1 MDTKRLVSTLLF
13 LFFSFADYPL
23 RFLAP
28 IMNVMSS
35 DTMEDNSTLLYLS
48 AFIPDVDSSSYNSNF
63 TLKIII
69 DGLPQGFTINRGK
82 RNGSCATLEL
92 KDFGDVLFMPRKDFS
107 GIVRLNVTAQA
118 QTPRETKVS
127 SSQIGINIE
136 AVPDVPHLNVSIS
149 CYHWLSSEKI
159 IPVILESHLSDQDG
173 SENLTIIAS
182 GFPASGY
189 RLVEVDVSRVRNGG
203 NETAAY
209 TTHGWFIIFNGALT
223 PFVLTVTATAEEKSN
238 GKKANKTMAVDVLFC
253 G

>member
-1 MDTKRLVSTLLF
+1 
-13 LFFSFADYPL
+13 
-23 RFLAP
+23 
-28 IMNVMSS
+28 MNVMYS
-35 DTMEDNSTLLYLS
+35 DTIEDNSTLLYLS

-69 DGLPQGFTINRGK
+69 DGLPQGFTLNRGN
-82 RNGSCATLEL
+82 RDGSCATLEL
-92 KDFGDVLFMPRKDFS
+92 KDFGDVLLMPRKDFS

-118 QTPRETKVS
+118 QTPRETKLS
-127 SSQIGINIE
+127 SSQIEINYE

-149 CYHWLSSEKI
+149 CYHWNSSEKI
-159 IPVILESHLSDQDG
+159 IPVFLESQLSDRDG

-182 GFPASGY
+182 GFPTLGY
-189 RLVEVDVSRVRNGG
+189 RLVDKGVSRVRNGS

-209 TTHGWFIIFNGALT
+209 NTHGWFITFNGTLT
-223 PFVLTVTATAEEKSN
+223 PFVLTVTATAQEKSN

>member
-1 MDTKRLVSTLLF
+1 MYGDT
-13 LFFSFADYPL
+13 
-23 RFLAP
+23 
-28 IMNVMSS
+28 I
-35 DTMEDNSTLLYLS
+35 EDNSTLLYLS

-69 DGLPQGFTINRGK
+69 DGLPQGFTLNRGK

-92 KDFGDVLFMPRKDFS
+92 KDFGDVLLMPRKDFS

-118 QTPRETKVS
+118 QTPRETKLS
-127 SSQIGINIE
+127 SSQIEINFE

-149 CYHWLSSEKI
+149 CYHWNSSKKI
-159 IPVILESHLSDQDG
+159 IPVFLESQVSDRDG
-173 SENLTIIAS
+173 SENLTITAS
-182 GFPASGY
+182 GFPTLSY
-189 RLVEVDVSRVRNGG
+189 RLDETGVSRVRNGS

-209 TTHGWFIIFNGALT
+209 TTHGWFITFNGTLT
-223 PFVLTVTATAEEKSN
+223 PFVLTVTATSEEKSN